1 MEIRKRCYLCLEK
14 ISGANKNQAK
24 TSFQKI
30 KVAAKNVEKLHAWNM
45 YIIFA
50 NVVMNHKNFI

>member
-1 MEIRKRCYLCLEK
+1 MEQENVAIFVLKKFQEQT
-14 ISGANKNQAK
+14 KNQAK

-30 KVAAKNVEKLHAWNM
+30 KVAAKNVEKLHAGNM